1 MRILVVSAWEPW
13 RLDDGSCLI
22 LHHHLAQLH
31 DRHDIRLLCAG
42 APSPAVPLAAAHPPG
57 TGAPRDGGWT
67 PGHAATAISG
77 GAAATT
83 PGPAVRGARVP
94 DGVLPPGV
102 TGAWCGTSRFAGTDF
117 VLRKLRSGRSGEPSH
132 VHWVERPALLAA
144 LAGALR
150 QHDPEVIHLFG
161 WGTAGLVRHLDGR
174 PAVHVAVD
182 PWAAN
187 VANRRLAGARRLAG
201 RERRR
206 VERHERRYY
215 PRCSAVVVVSPRDA
229 ARLRH
234 AVPEARIEVIGNG
247 VEPGPQPPPAAA
259 RPPVVIFHG
268 NLSAEA
274 NVAAARTLITQVL
287 GPLRTRVP
295 DARLV
300 IAGRRPPTELR
311 RLGATGLDVLA
322 DPTDIRALLDRAAAS
337 AVPLTSGAGVHNK
350 VLEAMAAGLPVA
362 GTALALDGIGEG
374 PGLRLVQTPA
384 ELVEVL
390 AHWLVEPESR
400 ELAGRAN
407 RAKAIGEFSWAAS
420 AAAVER
426 LWRSVAA

>member
-31 DRHDIRLLCAG
+31 ARHDIRLLCAG
-42 APSPAVPLAAAHPPG
+42 ASSPAVPL
-57 TGAPRDGGWT
+57 TGALSDGPGALPDAEPT
-67 PGHAATAISG
+67 PG
-77 GAAATT
+77 
-83 PGPAVRGARVP
+83 RGFRPVLVP
-94 DGVLPPGV
+94 DGGLPPGV
-102 TGAWCGTSRFAGTDF
+102 TGAWCGTSRSPGADF
-117 VLRKLRSGRSGEPSH
+117 LLRKLRSRRSGEPSH

-144 LAGALR
+144 LAGAVR

-182 PWAAN
+182 PWAPN
-187 VANRRLAGARRLAG
+187 VANRRLVGPRRLAG
-201 RERRR
+201 RERWCI
-206 VERHERRYY
+206 ETHERRYY

-229 ARLRH
+229 AQLRRD
-234 AVPEARIEVIGNG
+234 VPDARIEVVGNG
-247 VEPGPQPPPAAA
+247 VEPGPEPPPAAA

-287 GPLRTRVP
+287 GPLRARVP
-295 DARLV
+295 GARLV
-300 IAGRRPPTELR
+300 IAGRHPPTDLR
-311 RLGATGLDVLA
+311 RLGVAGLDVLA

-337 AVPLTSGAGVHNK
+337 AVPLTTGAGVHNK

-374 PGLRLVQTPA
+374 PGLRRVQTPA

-400 ELAGRAN
+400 ELARQAN
-407 RAKAIGEFSWAAS
+407 RAKAVAEFSWAAS
-420 AAAVER
+420 AATLER
-426 LWRSVAA
+426 LWRAVAT